1 MEQYRKP
8 SDKPI
13 HLWHLIFDKGDKN
26 IQRRKDS
33 LFSKWCWKNWTA
45 TCERMKS
52 EYLITSHTKI
62 NTKWIKDLKVRLDT
76 LKLSEEN
83 IGRTLF
89 DINCSKILFDLSPRV
104 MKTKANKWD
113 LIKGNHQQD
122 NPQNER
128 KIFAKET
135 IDKGLI
141 SKICKWF
148 MKLNI
153 EQTIQSKNGQKI

>member
-62 NTKWIKDLKVRLDT
+62 NTKWIKDLKVSSRVGWQA
-76 LKLSEEN
+76 LSSRR
-83 IGRTLF
+83 I
-89 DINCSKILFDLSPRV
+89 
-104 MKTKANKWD
+104 
-113 LIKGNHQQD
+113 
-122 NPQNER
+122 
-128 KIFAKET
+128 
-135 IDKGLI
+135 
-141 SKICKWF
+141 
-148 MKLNI
+148 
-153 EQTIQSKNGQKI
+153 